1 MEPVTHCPEFTLSAL
16 ALVAAVVGKMIK
28 TWVTMGN
35 ISHVSLNL
43 TKRLIFVMFKD
54 VSSFSMFMQFTF
66 IFSLYF
72 TNYGCFSP

>member
-28 TWVTMGN
+28 IWVTMGN

-43 TKRLIFVMFKD
+43 TKRLILVMFKD
-54 VSSFSMFMQFTF
+54 VSSFSKFTF